1 MEYNPNKVSLQWDLT
16 LTRCHSKGVRET
28 YLVHDALI
36 CLDKLV
42 VYRVIVGGKRS
53 ERVRHVV
60 DTKEYREQA
69 IGCCPRNIGIVDVSV
84 QKVVVNLILKAL
96 YSGSK
101 SRIND
106 RILDCGPTVAKIEC
120 LDIALIIS

>member
-1 MEYNPNKVSLQWDLT
+1 MT
-16 LTRCHSKGVRET
+16 LANCDPKGVRKT
-28 YLVHDALI
+28 YLVDEALI

-42 VYRVIVGGKRS
+42 VHSVVVGGKWS

-69 IGCCPRNIGIVDVSV
+69 IGCCPRNIGIIHVGV
-84 QKVVVNLILKAL
+84 QKLVVDLILKAL

-106 RILDCGPTVAKIEC
+106 RILDCGPAVAKIVG
-120 LDIALIIS
+120 LDEALVVS